1 MPRWYKGF
9 QCRGNVQTIIEDIR
23 KIVQWH
29 KLGSMVPILRIEKL
43 EGKRTRHQKFWLF
56 LAIESPNIGEI
67 PEKVQSTL
75 FHIPALSW
83 PEKEPFTYEQ
93 IRTMVGPE
101 QEVHNYAR
109 SIPYLF
115 HDTQSLAHE
124 DPFDQSDT
132 ILGQNDQEENILKR
146 TKSYDQLMLWL
157 SAIGSGSWHMFR
169 SACQA
174 LDLDHDGFQSRRILR
189 NLRLLGH
196 IESSRS
202 GTSWMVAPPVLALKN
217 GAVDEEERE
226 YIFCGARDNMLL
238 LALHSIARVQTLP
251 QRDGN
256 APAALHVWARES
268 IKVISYLTG
277 IPSTLQLSITNN
289 ASHQFARLLPP
300 LADWMHSL
308 EVLDGVMSYMF
319 DVKKFSGN
327 SFIDDT
333 FQDKSGF
340 YQLWLPEQHATVK
353 KLQYTLFYDE
363 ESHHW
368 LRGDWYGLRFLSRQL
383 DNIPCPVRYE
393 AGSRSL
399 AVPKEWRWPEL
410 YERALVLASGLLPSQ
425 RDSWLVYDN
434 IGPEVVH
441 ELSVKLNLE
450 EETPHA

>member
-1 MPRWYKGF
+1 
-9 QCRGNVQTIIEDIR
+9 VQTIIEDIR

-29 KLGSMVPILRIEKL
+29 KLGNTVPVLRIEKL
-43 EGKRTRHQKFWLF
+43 AGKRTRYQKFWLF
-56 LAIESPNIGEI
+56 LAIESLNVGEI

-115 HDTQSLAHE
+115 HGPQILVHE
-124 DPFDQSDT
+124 DPFDQSDMM
-132 ILGQNDQEENILKR
+132 LVQNDQEENMLERIKR
-146 TKSYDQLMLWL
+146 YDQLMLWL

-174 LDLDHDGFQSRRILR
+174 LDLDHDGFQPGRILR

-202 GTSWMVAPPVLALKN
+202 GTSWIVAPPVLVLQNSA
-217 GAVDEEERE
+217 ADEEERE
-226 YIFCGARDNMLL
+226 YFFCGARDNMLL
-238 LALHSIARVQTLP
+238 QALHSIAKVQTLP
-251 QRDGN
+251 HRDGGN

-268 IKVISYLTG
+268 IEVISYLTG

-289 ASHQFARLLPP
+289 ASHEFARLLPP
-300 LADWMHSL
+300 IADWMHSL
-308 EVLDGVMSYMF
+308 EVLDGVMPYMF

-327 SFIDDT
+327 AFIDDT
-333 FQDKSGF
+333 FQGKSGF
-340 YQLWLPEQHATVK
+340 YQLWLPEQPTTLK
-353 KLQYTLFYDE
+353 KPQYTLFYNA
-363 ESHHW
+363 ESHQW

-393 AGSRSL
+393 AESRSL

-410 YERALVLASGLLPSQ
+410 YERALVLASGMLPSQ
-425 RDSWLVYDN
+425 RGSWLVYDN

-450 EETPHA
+450 EETSHA